1 MPLHGQNIIGGETS
15 RQGGVSFRA
24 ANPATGAE
32 LDGEFFDADAV
43 EVDRAM
49 RLADQAFDEFR
60 MRPASERATFLDR
73 IGAEI
78 DALGDALIE
87 RAVAETGLGPD
98 RLKGERA
105 RTVNQLR
112 MFARLIEEGGWVQAR
127 IDRPIPGRKPLPKP
141 DLRRMLIPIG
151 PVVAFAAS
159 NFPLAISVAGNDTA
173 SGFAAGCPVVVKAH
187 PAHPGTSEMIA
198 GAIVKAVKATNMPEG
213 VFSMLHGRSH
223 EVGIALVRH
232 PLTKA
237 VGFTGS
243 LRGGRAIMDAAAA
256 RPEPIPVYAEMG
268 SINPLFVLPRAA
280 AERAPQ
286 IAAGLHASVTL
297 GVGQF
302 CTCPGVVV
310 GLESDAHRK
319 LVESATAAFA
329 GSPTGTGRMLYAG
342 IRDAYERG
350 VGEFGSVPGVHVLA
364 RSPEPAAGAESGFVG
379 RAALLETSA
388 RTFIDHPG
396 LSHEVFGPSTLLVT
410 GKSRDEVLEIAR
422 NLAGHLTAT
431 IHGTPDDLR
440 EFADLVTILQ
450 RKVGR
455 LVFNGYP
462 TGIEPCPSV
471 HHGGPYPATSDGGR
485 STSIGTAA
493 IERFARPLCYQG
505 WPDDQLPPELQDANP
520 RGIWRMVDGEMTKEA
535 VRA

>member
-1 MPLHGQNIIGGETS
+1 MSLHGQNIVGNEISCCGG
-15 RQGGVSFRA
+15 RAFKGV
-24 ANPATGAE
+24 NPARGTE
-32 LDGEFFDADAV
+32 LPEDFFEADAT
-43 EVDRAM
+43 EIDRAM
-49 RLADQAFDEFR
+49 RMADAAFDDYR
-60 MRPASERATFLDR
+60 SRTPAERAALLDR

-78 DALGDALIE
+78 DALGEALIE
-87 RAVAETGLGPD
+87 RAVAETGLGAE

-112 MFARLIEEGGWVQAR
+112 MFARLLEEGSWVQAR
-127 IDRPIPGRKPLPKP
+127 IDRAIPDRKPLPKP
-141 DLRRMLIPIG
+141 DIRRMLIPLG
-151 PVVAFAAS
+151 PVVAFSAS

-173 SGFAAGCPVVVKAH
+173 SGLTAGCPVLVKAH
-187 PAHPGTSEMIA
+187 PAHPGTSEMVA
-198 GAIVKAVKATNMPEG
+198 TAIMNAVRATNMPDG

-223 EVGIALVRH
+223 EVGLALVRH

-243 LRGGRAIMDAAAA
+243 LRGGRALMDAAAA

-268 SINPLFVLPRAA
+268 SINPLFVLPGAL
-280 AERAPQ
+280 AERGAQ

-310 GLESDAHRK
+310 GLDSDVQRKFIES
-319 LVESATAAFA
+319 TAGAFA
-329 GSPTGTGRMLYAG
+329 GSPAGTGKMLYAG
-342 IRDAYERG
+342 IRDGYEQG
-350 VGEFGSVPGVHVLA
+350 VDAFAKVPGVKVLA
-364 RSPEPAAGAESGFVG
+364 RSPEPKADSPDALIG
-379 RAALLETSA
+379 RAALLATDA
-388 RTFIDHPG
+388 RTFLDHPD

-410 GKSRDEVLEIAR
+410 GESREELLEIAR

-440 EFADLVTILQ
+440 EYADLVAILQ

-455 LVFNGYP
+455 LVFNGFP
-462 TGIEPCPSV
+462 TGIEPCPAI

-493 IERFARPLCYQG
+493 IERFTRPLCWQN
-505 WPDDQLPPELQDANP
+505 WPDERLPPELQNANP
-520 RGIWRMVDGEMTKEA
+520 RGIWRMIDGDMTKDA
-535 VRA
+535 VR